1 MSPQPT
7 AIAKSSAPLIGVER
21 VRAYIRSRFN
31 PIRSLTPELLSQYLD
46 AFKTGRLRQC
56 ALVWDAIE
64 ERDDVLSGVI
74 AKRKAA
80 AARHGWEILTL
91 DSIPEGAEAEAAGHK
106 QALETFYN
114 NLTVVNAIDANE
126 RGEVSLLLRQ
136 MMDAVGKRYAVHEI
150 VWKPLASVGGASS
163 PSEPSSGVRPLAS
176 GVRPSAG
183 PSGGGASSPS
193 EPSSPASGVRRPA
206 PGLTAELRFA
216 PLWFFENLT
225 GRLRYL
231 ASENAL
237 EGVEMDEAAWLVS
250 VGPGLMAACAVAY
263 IYKSLSLKDWVL
275 YNERHGMPGIH
286 GKTDAPK
293 DSDEWEDMVEAVRN
307 FAADWSMVTSSDASI
322 EKVDMAAGG
331 TLPFPPLVERMDRA
345 MAALWR
351 GADLSTMSAAAGDA
365 GQGAS
370 LQGRE
375 SEILE
380 QDDAQWL
387 SETLSRQLDRR
398 VIEYVFGPGVKPL
411 AYIKIKTAQKQDVAQ
426 ELLVDAFLRDSGAPL
441 SVKNTLERYRRPVP
455 EANDDL
461 LTPPVSMAGAGIP
474 PFGSIS
480 PAPTRPAPF
489 GAIPPAS
496 ANTLANAAVAGSGV
510 SVSEAVAETLAIRSA
525 WLEPFFAGLEAK
537 ARDGSLSESELL
549 AAVEQAARALPDL
562 IGDRPVQ
569 EIADVIW
576 KTLSLNC
583 LSAIGDGPRRIANMN
598 PNHDSET
605 GQFAP
610 APDEIPHEE
619 ADRMLDAGFSVKDQ
633 DGKSIRFGERVKK
646 YLDGKPD
653 GRQRKRFLKWAAATV
668 EGSHPVAS
676 LPDRSVYVRS
686 FIGKDGKPKGFVSL
700 SANPEGEVFN
710 FYRKNHRAVERLLAL
725 EDEG

>member
-7 AIAKSSAPLIGVER
+7 AIRLKPAPSIGVER

-46 AFKTGRLRQC
+46 AFKTGHLRQC

-150 VWKPLASVGGASS
+150 VWKPVRG
-163 PSEPSSGVRPLAS
+163 SGRGRDV
-176 GVRPSAG
+176 
-183 PSGGGASSPS
+183 
-193 EPSSPASGVRRPA
+193 E
-206 PGLTAELRFA
+206 GLTAELRFA
-216 PLWFFENLT
+216 PLWFFEKLT

-322 EKVDMAAGG
+322 EKVDMAAVG

-351 GADLSTMSAAAGDA
+351 GADLSTMSAGAGDA

-441 SVKNTLERYRRPVP
+441 SVKNALERYRRPVP
-455 EANDDL
+455 DANDDL
-461 LTPPVSMAGAGIP
+461 LTPPVSSAGAGIP

-480 PAPTRPAPF
+480 PAPSRPAPF
-489 GAIPPAS
+489 GAFPPAS
-496 ANTLANAAVAGSGV
+496 ANSLANAAVGSGGPPDRSS

-537 ARDGSLSESELL
+537 ARDGTLTDAQLL

-562 IGDRPVQ
+562 VGDRPVQ
-569 EIADVIW
+569 EIAGVIW
-576 KTLSLNC
+576 KTL
-583 LSAIGDGPRRIANMN
+583 
-598 PNHDSET
+598 
-605 GQFAP
+605 
-610 APDEIPHEE
+610 
-619 ADRMLDAGFSVKDQ
+619 
-633 DGKSIRFGERVKK
+633 
-646 YLDGKPD
+646 
-653 GRQRKRFLKWAAATV
+653 AAA
-668 EGSHPVAS
+668 A
-676 LPDRSVYVRS
+676 
-686 FIGKDGKPKGFVSL
+686 
-700 SANPEGEVFN
+700 A
-710 FYRKNHRAVERLLAL
+710 RAAL
-725 EDEG
+725 EPTTERTP